1 MRAAWSAWPLM
12 TINNVHVLA
21 GGRPAAQV
29 VLADRSQ
36 TDSAIALR
44 AIRRQFP
51 DLRIRPVTNL
61 AAAAGV
67 LTRTRR
73 ATALVASGLDGRTW
87 LGTIRWFA
95 SMRRGIVMAML
106 EDCDDRR
113 RHEALEAGA
122 SHVCSKP
129 ELLVAQLRYEL
140 AARLQGELPE
150 PYRWGVKVRTAVSRE
165 GWTMPYCRP
174 PT

>member
-1 MRAAWSAWPLM
+1 M

-36 TDSAIALR
+36 ADSVIALR
-44 AIRRQFP
+44 AIRRLFP

-61 AAAAGV
+61 AEAAGV
-67 LTRTRR
+67 LTRTQP
-73 ATALVASGLDGRTW
+73 ATALVASGLDGKTCFE
-87 LGTIRWFA
+87 TIRWFA
-95 SMRRGIVMAML
+95 SMRHGTVVAML
-106 EDCDDRR
+106 EQCDDRD

-122 SHVCSKP
+122 IYVWSKP

-140 AARLQGELPE
+140 AARLEDAASE
-150 PYRWGVKVRTAVSRE
+150 PYRCWG
-165 GWTMPYCRP
+165 
-174 PT
+174 